1 MQESFMF
8 KNKGR
13 TCSQQFSVNTIVT
26 TNIMDERF
34 VKFLNIYDEFK
45 EGTAL
50 RDILNGAIRCYRH
63 GIARPALMLSYIAFI
78 QAVRN
83 NLLNSEMPSGFKKA
97 RWDVCMNNL
106 RNEGKWDSEVVDC
119 IKKRANGADDPAFF
133 ELPDTLR
140 DDVCFWRNRRNDC
153 AHYKD
158 SEITLSHVA
167 AFWVFMMDNYNRFT
181 PIGSLMQSVNDYK
194 RHYNLSIT
202 PRDASSDKI
211 FKRLCL
217 AIKTE
222 DDLLQFLRETDSCM
236 QYEEQVQLL
245 HDLLMN
251 ERHKDKV
258 ISLLIGKLKRVK
270 MYLVLKPTDVS
281 IILGNNPEMTRKFWY
296 EDFLL
301 FASCAN
307 VYVEMLRAKMI
318 PQGEIKESLE
328 MLLKHEYKRGAFNVD
343 RSEDFNVLKEN
354 GLYDIFI
361 EEYLSKDFVCNN
373 PSEKCYKTDF
383 YISLIH
389 RGGISDKLIKALSDS
404 VKGKFPYT
412 LDTRLRN
419 EIFNDEE
426 SKKQYFDSINK
437 QDLDDFLHLA

>member
-1 MQESFMF
+1 
-8 KNKGR
+8 
-13 TCSQQFSVNTIVT
+13 
-26 TNIMDERF
+26 MDERF
-34 VKFLNIYDEFK
+34 IDFLNIYDEFK
-45 EGTAL
+45 DGTIL
-50 RDILNGAIRCYRH
+50 RDILNDAIRCYRN

-78 QAVRN
+78 QAVKD
-83 NLLNSEMPSGFKKA
+83 NLLKSDMPKGFNEP
-97 RWDVCMNNL
+97 RWNACMSKL
-106 RNEGKWDSEVVDC
+106 RQENTWDEQVISC
-119 IKKRANGADDPAFF
+119 IKCRDKPPYF
-133 ELPDTLR
+133 ELTDSLR
-140 DDVCFWRNRRNDC
+140 DDVCYWRNRRNDC

-167 AFWVFMMDNYNRFT
+167 AFWVFIMDNYNKFT

-194 RHYNLSIT
+194 RHYNVSIT
-202 PRDASSDKI
+202 PKGTSTEVI

-222 DDLLQFLRETDSCM
+222 DDLLLFLKETDSCM
-236 QYEEQVQLL
+236 QYEEQAQLL

-258 ISLLIGKLKRVK
+258 ISLLIGKLKQVK
-270 MYLVLKPTDVS
+270 MYLALKPADVS
-281 IILGNNPEMTRKFWY
+281 VVLGNNPEMTRKFWY
-296 EDFLL
+296 EDFQL

-328 MLLKHEYKRGAFNVD
+328 MFLKHEYKRGAFNVD
-343 RSEDFNVLKEN
+343 SPEYFNVLKEN

-389 RGGISDKLIKALSDS
+389 RGGISDKLIKALSES
-404 VKGKFPYT
+404 IKGTFPYT
-412 LDTRLRN
+412 LENRLKG
-419 EIFNDEE
+419 EIFKEKEN
-426 SKKQYFDSINK
+426 KKQYLDSIERL
-437 QDLDDFLHLA
+437 DLDDFLDLA

>member
-1 MQESFMF
+1 
-8 KNKGR
+8 
-13 TCSQQFSVNTIVT
+13 
-26 TNIMDERF
+26 MDERF
-34 VKFLNIYDEFK
+34 INFLNIYDEFK
-45 EGTAL
+45 DGTIL
-50 RDILNGAIRCYRH
+50 RDILNDAIRCYRN

-78 QAVRN
+78 QAVRD
-83 NLLNSEMPSGFKKA
+83 NLLKSDMPKGFNEPRWKA
-97 RWDVCMNNL
+97 CMSKLRQENAWDEQVI
-106 RNEGKWDSEVVDC
+106 SC
-119 IKKRANGADDPAFF
+119 IKCRDKPPYF
-133 ELPDTLR
+133 ELTDSLR
-140 DDVCFWRNRRNDC
+140 DDVCYWRNRRNDC

-167 AFWVFMMDNYNRFT
+167 AFWVFIMDNYNKFT

-194 RHYNLSIT
+194 RHYNVSIT
-202 PRDASSDKI
+202 PKGTSTEVI

-222 DDLLQFLRETDSCM
+222 DDLLLFLKETDSCM
-236 QYEEQVQLL
+236 QYEEQAQLL

-258 ISLLIGKLKRVK
+258 ISLLIGKLKQVK
-270 MYLVLKPTDVS
+270 MYLALKPADVS
-281 IILGNNPEMTRKFWY
+281 VVLGNNPEMTRKFWY
-296 EDFLL
+296 EDFML

-328 MLLKHEYKRGAFNVD
+328 MFLKHEYKRGAFNVD
-343 RSEDFNVLKEN
+343 RPEDFNVLKEN

-389 RGGISDKLIKALSDS
+389 RGGISDKLIKALSES
-404 VKGKFPYT
+404 IKGTFPYT
-412 LDTRLRN
+412 LENRLKG
-419 EIFNDEE
+419 EIFKEKEN
-426 SKKQYFDSINK
+426 KKQYLDSIARL
-437 QDLDDFLHLA
+437 DLDDFLDLA

>member
-1 MQESFMF
+1 
-8 KNKGR
+8 
-13 TCSQQFSVNTIVT
+13 
-26 TNIMDERF
+26 MDERF
-34 VKFLNIYDEFK
+34 IKFLNIYDEFK

-50 RDILNGAIRCYRH
+50 RDVLNDAIRCYRH

-78 QAVRN
+78 QAIRN
-83 NLLNSEMPSGFKKA
+83 NLLNSEMPSDFKKT
-97 RWDVCMNNL
+97 RWDACMNNL
-106 RNEGKWDSEVVDC
+106 RNEDKWDSEVVGC
-119 IKKRANGADDPAFF
+119 IKKRANGTNDPAFF

-181 PIGSLMQSVNDYK
+181 PIGSLLQSVNDYK

-202 PRDASSDKI
+202 PRDASTDKI

-217 AIKTE
+217 AIKAD
-222 DDLLQFLRETDSCM
+222 DDLLQFLKETDSCM
-236 QYEEQVQLL
+236 KYEEQAQLL
-245 HDLLMN
+245 HDLLMT
-251 ERHKDKV
+251 ERHKAKV
-258 ISLLIGKLKRVK
+258 ISLLVDNLKRVR
-270 MYLVLKPTDVS
+270 MYLVFKPADVS
-281 IILGNNPEMTRKFWY
+281 VILGNNHEMTRKFWY
-296 EDFLL
+296 EDFML
-301 FASCAN
+301 FANSVN
-307 VYVEMLRAKMI
+307 VYIEMLRARMI

-361 EEYLSKDFVCNN
+361 EEYLSKDFICNN

-389 RGGISDKLIKALSDS
+389 RGGISDKLIKVLSES
-404 VKGKFPYT
+404 IKGTFPYT
-412 LDTRLRN
+412 LVNRLKG

-426 SKKQYFDSINK
+426 NKKQYIESIARL
-437 QDLDDFLHLA
+437 DLDDFLDLA

>member
-1 MQESFMF
+1 
-8 KNKGR
+8 
-13 TCSQQFSVNTIVT
+13 
-26 TNIMDERF
+26 MDERF
-34 VKFLNIYDEFK
+34 IDFLNIYDEFK
-45 EGTAL
+45 DGTIL
-50 RDILNGAIRCYRH
+50 RDILNDAIRCYRN

-78 QAVRN
+78 QAVKD
-83 NLLNSEMPSGFKKA
+83 NLLKSDMPKGFNEP
-97 RWDVCMNNL
+97 RWNACMSKL
-106 RNEGKWDSEVVDC
+106 RQENTWDEQVISC
-119 IKKRANGADDPAFF
+119 IKCRDKPPYF
-133 ELPDTLR
+133 ELTDSLR
-140 DDVCFWRNRRNDC
+140 DDVCYWRNRRNDC

-167 AFWVFMMDNYNRFT
+167 AFWVFIMDNYNKFT

-194 RHYNLSIT
+194 RHYNVSIT
-202 PRDASSDKI
+202 PKGTSTEVI

-222 DDLLQFLRETDSCM
+222 DDLLLFLKETDSCM
-236 QYEEQVQLL
+236 QYEEQAQLL
-245 HDLLMN
+245 HDLLVN

-258 ISLLIGKLKRVK
+258 ISLLIGKLKQVK
-270 MYLVLKPTDVS
+270 MYLALKPADVS
-281 IILGNNPEMTRKFWY
+281 VVLGNNPEMTRKFWY
-296 EDFLL
+296 EDFQL

-328 MLLKHEYKRGAFNVD
+328 MFLKHEYKRGAFNVD
-343 RSEDFNVLKEN
+343 SPEYFNVLKEN

-389 RGGISDKLIKALSDS
+389 RGGISDKLIKALSES
-404 VKGKFPYT
+404 IKGTFPYT
-412 LDTRLRN
+412 LENRLKG
-419 EIFNDEE
+419 EIFKEKEN
-426 SKKQYFDSINK
+426 KKQYLDSIARL
-437 QDLDDFLHLA
+437 DLDDFLDLA

>member
-1 MQESFMF
+1 
-8 KNKGR
+8 
-13 TCSQQFSVNTIVT
+13 
-26 TNIMDERF
+26 MDERF
-34 VKFLNIYDEFK
+34 VNFLNIYDEFK
-45 EGTAL
+45 DGTIL
-50 RDILNGAIRCYRH
+50 RDILNDAIRCYRN

-78 QAVRN
+78 QAVKD
-83 NLLNSEMPSGFKKA
+83 NLLKSDMPKGFNEP
-97 RWDVCMNNL
+97 RWNACMSKL
-106 RNEGKWDSEVVDC
+106 RQENTWDEQVISC
-119 IKKRANGADDPAFF
+119 IKCRDKPPYF
-133 ELPDTLR
+133 ELTDSLR
-140 DDVCFWRNRRNDC
+140 DDVCYWRNRRNDC

-167 AFWVFMMDNYNRFT
+167 AFWVFIMDNYNKFT

-194 RHYNLSIT
+194 RHYNVSIT
-202 PRDASSDKI
+202 PKGTSTEVI

-222 DDLLQFLRETDSCM
+222 DDLLLFLKETDSCM
-236 QYEEQVQLL
+236 QYEEQAQLL

-270 MYLVLKPTDVS
+270 MYLALKPADVS
-281 IILGNNPEMTRKFWY
+281 VVLGNNPEMTRKFWY
-296 EDFLL
+296 EDFQL

-328 MLLKHEYKRGAFNVD
+328 MFLKHEYKRGAFNVD
-343 RSEDFNVLKEN
+343 SPEYFNVLKEN

-389 RGGISDKLIKALSDS
+389 RGGISDKLIKALSES
-404 VKGKFPYT
+404 IKGTFPYT
-412 LDTRLRN
+412 LENRLKG
-419 EIFNDEE
+419 EIFKEKEN
-426 SKKQYFDSINK
+426 KKQYLDSIARL
-437 QDLDDFLHLA
+437 DLDDFLDLA

>member
-1 MQESFMF
+1 
-8 KNKGR
+8 
-13 TCSQQFSVNTIVT
+13 
-26 TNIMDERF
+26 MDERF
-34 VKFLNIYDEFK
+34 IKFLNIYDEFK

-50 RDILNGAIRCYRH
+50 RDVLNDAIRCYRH

-83 NLLNSEMPSGFKKA
+83 NLLNSEMPSDFKKT
-97 RWDVCMNNL
+97 RWDACMNNL
-106 RNEGKWDSEVVDC
+106 RNEDKWDSEVVVC
-119 IKKRANGADDPAFF
+119 IRKRANGTNDPAFF

-140 DDVCFWRNRRNDC
+140 DDVCYWRNRRNDC

-167 AFWVFMMDNYNRFT
+167 AFWVFIMDNYNKFT

-194 RHYNLSIT
+194 RHYNVSIT
-202 PRDASSDKI
+202 PKGTSTEII

-222 DDLLQFLRETDSCM
+222 DDLLLFLKETDSCM
-236 QYEEQVQLL
+236 KYEQAMLL
-245 HDLLMN
+245 HDLLMT
-251 ERHKDKV
+251 ERHRAKV
-258 ISLLIGKLKRVK
+258 ISLLVDNLKRVR
-270 MYLVLKPTDVS
+270 MYLALKPADVS
-281 IILGNNPEMTRKFWY
+281 VILGNNPEMTRKFWY
-296 EDFLL
+296 EDFML
-301 FASCAN
+301 FANSAN
-307 VYVEMLRAKMI
+307 VYIEMLRARMI

-328 MLLKHEYKRGAFNVD
+328 MFLKHEYKRGAFNVD

-361 EEYLSKDFVCNN
+361 EEYLSKDFICNN

-389 RGGISDKLIKALSDS
+389 RGGISDKLIKVLSES
-404 VKGKFPYT
+404 IKGTFPYT
-412 LDTRLRN
+412 LANRLKG
-419 EIFNDEE
+419 EIFKDEE
-426 SKKQYFDSINK
+426 NKKQYIESIAR
-437 QDLDDFLHLA
+437 QDLDDFLDLA